1 MAVAVVIFLL
11 MANSIIFVFLDPEL
25 EKWISSSVIGFII
38 LFVLAFF
45 LFRFGRKLYRNKEE
59 EVRADILDTSDILT
73 TTGPPISKNNFR
85 MKSDGFKEVRSGMI
99 KRTIPIGIL
108 AVGAGLAMGFFKSS
122 SSGDFDWNILFI
134 MIPIS
139 LFAIGYGVKQGI
151 DRQRQI
157 FESFVLSINETN
169 IERRAF
175 NTPDIMIAKIN
186 INAIIKNNDGSF
198 FIKSSTSK
206 DIIGIHAQ
214 IERKDELEKMLE
226 DIHPVT
232 SEVPKSFIEKY
243 QTILTILPMVLMVVT
258 FLSTNKWLV
267 GIAGTIV
274 LVAMGYS
281 LFEIQRNKNIDEK
294 TKKGSWWLLLVI
306 FAVLG
311 TMYSKLVTL

>member
-11 MANSIIFVFLDPEL
+11 ITNSIIFVFLDPEL
-25 EKWISSSVIGFII
+25 KEWISTSAIGFIM
-38 LFVLAFF
+38 LYVLTFF
-45 LFRFGRKLYRNKEE
+45 LFGFGRKWYRNNEE
-59 EVRADILDTSDILT
+59 EERADILDTSDILRT
-73 TTGPPISKNNFR
+73 SESSISKNTFR
-85 MKSDGFKEVRSGMI
+85 MKSGGFKEVRSGMI

-108 AVGAGLAMGFFKSS
+108 AVGAGVTISFFKSS
-122 SSGDFDWNILFI
+122 SSGDFDWNLLLI

-139 LFAIGYGVKQGI
+139 LLAIGYGVKQGI

-157 FESFVLSINETN
+157 FESYVLSINETN
-169 IERRAF
+169 IERKAF

-198 FIKSSTSK
+198 LIKSDSSK

-232 SEVPKSFIEKY
+232 NEAPKSLIEKY
-243 QTILTILPMVLMVVT
+243 QMVLTILPMVLMVVT
-258 FLSTNKWLV
+258 FLSTNKWMV
-267 GIAGTIV
+267 GIAGTLV
-274 LVAMGYS
+274 LITMGYS
-281 LFEIQRNKNIDEK
+281 FFEIQRNKNIDEK
-294 TKKGSWWLLLVI
+294 TKKGSWWLLLVV

-311 TMYSKLVTL
+311 TMYSKIVMM